1 MVEDRNHSQSL
12 KPTVVAGYGVIRMV
26 GNPAL
31 YSLIFLAWLFIF
43 KVIEKYTSKLFLSLR
58 IITYPQ
64 LLI

>member
-12 KPTVVAGYGVIRMV
+12 KPTVVEGYSVIRMV
-26 GNPAL
+26 GNRAW
-31 YSLIFLAWLFIF
+31 YSLIFLVWLFIF

-64 LLI
+64 TS